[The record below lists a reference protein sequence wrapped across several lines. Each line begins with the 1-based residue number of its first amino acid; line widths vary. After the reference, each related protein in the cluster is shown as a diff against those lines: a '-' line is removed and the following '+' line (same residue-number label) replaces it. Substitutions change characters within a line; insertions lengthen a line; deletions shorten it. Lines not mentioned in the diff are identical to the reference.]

1 MAKRTYASRDQ
12 AEAAKKKAA
21 RFVETVLHDPEH
33 ADAIREESLDDWMKT
48 KGIRIVGKNPRRLS
62 PHIRERAAREEV
74 TVMARR
80 ETRADIEADRD
91 ALLDEVEKLRDLADD
106 ILSDY
111 EPEEPESEED
121 ESEEDD
127 SKEEE

>member
-33 ADAIREESLDDWMKT
+33 ADAIREESLDDWMEK

-62 PHIRERAAREEV
+62 PHIRERESARKEAKK
-74 TVMARR
+74 MPR
-80 ETRADIEADRD
+80 EKRDDIESDRD
-91 ALLDEVEKLRDLADD
+91 EALNKLEQIRDLADD
-106 ILSDY
+106 VLSAY
-111 EPEEPESEED
+111 EDEED
-121 ESEEDD
+121 GDENGDENEE
-127 SKEEE
+127 